1 MVRLISGLMFTAA
14 CTLGMSAV
22 SVAAD
27 PVDADPLEVYGAES
41 PAIPVYQAAYRASVA
56 ARADGAAIR
65 DQVEAARA
73 AISDMDEVDDVRI
86 SDSGTVLLIVLSN
99 GMPMEFEL
107 IPMAGDKL

>member
-1 MVRLISGLMFTAA
+1 MSMGRTLVGMMIGATWALSVSAA
-14 CTLGMSAV
+14 A
-22 SVAAD
+22 VAAD

-41 PAIPVYQAAYRASVA
+41 PAIPVYQAAYKASVA
-56 ARADGAAIR
+56 ARVDGAAIR

-99 GMPMEFEL
+99 GMPLEF
-107 IPMAGDKL
+107 